1 MLSHPDSSPEK
12 PKIGVLELSATQE
25 GPGLV
30 LGANRVHTDKAWGCV
45 VKDFAE
51 EGWTE
56 GIWPGI
62 LGVGSWTL
70 KGEGSSLILDNIGR
84 VG

>member
-1 MLSHPDSSPEK
+1 M
-12 PKIGVLELSATQE
+12 ELSATQE
-25 GPGLV
+25 SPVLV

-45 VKDFAE
+45 LRDFAE
-51 EGWTE
+51 EVWTE

-70 KGEGSSLILDNIGR
+70 KGEGRSLILDNIGG
-84 VG
+84 VGWGFR